1 MWSGRLWVQALL
13 PTKILWPFFFEI
25 LAVMLIMSNPY
36 YVLVC
41 KYHCN
46 VADLNWWFLLYLNFR
61 SIALRLAAILKKVHP
76 GFESRARVS
85 ASNLCALYLF
95 LLQTGLFYANSYK
108 INQIGKK
115 PKGSR
120 LSTFKEIS
128 RFLWLRLQFKVWV
141 KLLMATLWSRSDA
154 GDSG

>member
-13 PTKILWPFFFEI
+13 PKKILWPFFFEI
-25 LAVMLIMSNPY
+25 LAKMLIMSNPY

-61 SIALRLAAILKKVHP
+61 NIALRLAAILKKVHP

-95 LLQTGLFYANSYK
+95 CFKPVCFTQTLIRLTKLAR
-108 INQIGKK
+108 K

-120 LSTFKEIS
+120 LLTFKEIS